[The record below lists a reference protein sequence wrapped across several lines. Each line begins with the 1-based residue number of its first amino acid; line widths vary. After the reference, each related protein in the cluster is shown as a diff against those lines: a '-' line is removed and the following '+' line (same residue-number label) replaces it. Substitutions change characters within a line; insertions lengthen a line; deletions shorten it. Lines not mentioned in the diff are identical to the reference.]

1 MSDADNKHESLIK
14 TPKQL
19 ILAIFLAFVVPIAV
33 IVLLVTYVGNG
44 NQVGVG
50 GNSTEEAT
58 NERIRPVATL
68 EIKDTSG
75 PRVYKTGEQI
85 YQQICAACHAA
96 GVAGAPKFGEA
107 GAWHARL
114 ALGYTGLMNAV
125 LHGKNAMPARGGASP
140 DDVSDYELAR
150 AMVYMVNASGGKLNE
165 PPEPKA
171 APASAGSASPDADAV
186 NTQTLSIK

>member
-19 ILAIFLAFVVPIAV
+19 IIAILLGFVVPIVV

-50 GNSTEEAT
+50 GNNAEEAT

-85 YQQICAACHAA
+85 YQQVCSACHAA
-96 GVAGAPKFGEA
+96 GVAGAPKLGDA
-107 GAWHARL
+107 GAWRARL
-114 ALGYTGLMNAV
+114 GPGYASLMNAV

-150 AMVYMVNASGGKLNE
+150 AMVYMVNASGGQLSE
-165 PPEPKA
+165 PPEPA
-171 APASAGSASPDADAV
+171 APAGAASASPDTSAA
-186 NTQTLSIK
+186 NAKTQSMK